1 MVGILALAAPALGQE
16 VKKPKVDLESMR
28 KAANH
33 LLVLPLAAG
42 KALPAEDADAIAKL
56 CPAAHRVA
64 AVVRTRAQ
72 VTYGERKWTPAFLY
86 GTTPSFLDVR
96 DWRKLAEGAAFTDE
110 DVKNRA
116 RVCVIGQTVKAALF
130 GDKSPVGREVR
141 IKNVAFEVVGV
152 LSARG
157 ADVMGWD
164 QDDIVLAPW
173 TTVRARVAPA
183 EGKGNPTGNALTQ
196 SYPGIR
202 DSVYPANDPL
212 KAEKHPGAELTTVD
226 QILVRT
232 RKVEDN
238 PAAVGQITELL
249 HKRHKIKAAEGDDFR
264 IRAMME
270 IFKALATP
278 SIVLVRKVDRG
289 KREVTFAAISLSLQ
303 PAKGDTDKKKPPVPP
318 TLRRELREYST
329 GLKGFEFVTA
339 AGKRLSDK
347 EGWERLKAG
356 TVVVFTSD
364 PRGVAPGF
372 RSVLAADALM
382 IVPLGWEE
390 AQAETKGDRR

>member
-1 MVGILALAAPALGQE
+1 MVGILALTAPALGQE
-16 VKKPKVDLESMR
+16 VKKAKADLESMR

-33 LLVLPLAAG
+33 LMVMPLAAG
-42 KALPAEDADAIAKL
+42 KALLAEDADAIAKH
-56 CPAAHRVA
+56 CPAAHSVA

-72 VTYGERKWTPAFLY
+72 VTYGARKWTPAFMY

-110 DVKNRA
+110 DVKHRA

-183 EGKGNPTGNALTQ
+183 EAEGSPTGNALNR

-202 DSVYPANDPL
+202 DSVYPAIDAL
-212 KAEKHPGAELTTVD
+212 KAEKYPGAELTTVD

-249 HKRHKIKAAEGDDFR
+249 RKRHKLKAAEGDDFR
-264 IRAMME
+264 IRTMTE

-278 SIVLVRKVDRG
+278 SIVLVRKVDRE
-289 KREVTFAAISLSLQ
+289 KREVTFAVISLSLQ
-303 PAKGDTDKKKPPVPP
+303 PARDDPDKKRPPVPP
-318 TLRRELREYST
+318 TLRRALQEYST

-339 AGKRLSDK
+339 AGKKLSDK